1 MIFLNFILNK
11 KGADTVIYLLSAIY
25 VLLSCSGL
33 VLFKLGSKVGMSVS
47 LSAGSLHLKISMIS
61 ILGMVCYIT
70 SFLLYLILVS
80 KFDLS
85 KIYPITT
92 GIIFVCV
99 MLASVLFLHEAIQWQ
114 QLLGSALILIGVVLL
129 AFFSK

>member
-1 MIFLNFILNK
+1 
-11 KGADTVIYLLSAIY
+11 
-25 VLLSCSGL
+25 
-33 VLFKLGSKVGMSVS
+33 MSVS